1 MNPLT
6 KEEVIEK
13 INQIAYNNEKY
24 ICFIIGD
31 KVDDKII
38 FYASIYSTTSFDT
51 LKQREYYYTMANNV
65 YAVRGGSI
73 LEQLNDEIR
82 LFVNTS
88 YKKYGITIM
97 EADKGPTNPPKKT
110 DISPMLK
117 LITGKYSNVKDLK
130 CIDEINSD
138 DTRNAIAWYLKKKIN
153 ELKDV
158 SEFDIIHTRIITLC
172 AIYNTN
178 KDEIYSAIE
187 ECVSN
192 KNILMEY
199 FAQH

>member
-13 INQIAYNNEKY
+13 ANQIVYNNEKY

-31 KVDDKII
+31 KVDNKIV

-51 LKQREYYYTMANNV
+51 LKKREYYYTMANNV
-65 YAVRGGSI
+65 YAVRGGST

-88 YKKYGITIM
+88 YKKDITIM
-97 EADKGPTNPPKKT
+97 EADKGPTNPPKKS

-130 CIDEINSD
+130 SIDEINSD
-138 DTRNAIAWYLKKKIN
+138 DTRNVIAWYLKKKIN
-153 ELKDV
+153 GFKDV

-187 ECVSN
+187 ECISN